1 MYLIKKGNFEF
12 SKILESG
19 YTIVEGNNEI
29 SKTQFANG
37 KRKKI
42 LTNYEDCVI
51 TLNLGG
57 LDDSDLTDYL
67 DNLTDGTYT
76 YLSLKDMQ
84 YKTANF
90 LVDKPELIV
99 NKMLS
104 TSNFEIDDLT
114 VILEKSSDIE

>member
-12 SKILESG
+12 NKILESG

-42 LTNYEDCVI
+42 LTSYEDCVI

-57 LDDSDLTDYL
+57 IDDTDLFNYL
-67 DNLTDGTYT
+67 DKLTDGTFT
-76 YLSLKDMQ
+76 YFSLKDMT
-84 YKTANF
+84 YKTAIF
-90 LVDKPELIV
+90 LVEKPELVI
-99 NKMLS
+99 NKMISL
-104 TSNFEIDDLT
+104 NNYELDDLT
-114 VILEKSSDIE
+114 VILEKSSDV

>member
-19 YTIVEGNNEI
+19 YDIIEGNNEI

-57 LDDSDLTDYL
+57 LDDTDLSDYL
-67 DNLTDGTYT
+67 DKLTDGTFT
-76 YLSLKDMQ
+76 YFSLKDMT

-90 LVDKPELIV
+90 LVDKPELVV
-99 NKMLS
+99 NKMISL
-104 TSNFEIDDLT
+104 NNYELDDLT
-114 VILEKSSDIE
+114 VILEKSSDV

>member
-12 SKILESG
+12 SKILENG

-76 YLSLKDMQ
+76 YFSLKDMQ

-90 LVDKPELIV
+90 IIDKPELIV

-104 TSNFEIDDLT
+104 TSSFEIDDLT

>member
-29 SKTQFANG
+29 NKTQFANG

-90 LVDKPELIV
+90 IIDKPELIV

-104 TSNFEIDDLT
+104 TSSFEIDDLT

>member
-12 SKILESG
+12 SKILENG

-90 LVDKPELIV
+90 IIDKPELIV

-104 TSNFEIDDLT
+104 TSSFEIDDLT
-114 VILEKSSDIE
+114 VILEKSSDVE

>member
-19 YTIVEGNNEI
+19 YNIIEGKNEI
-29 SKTQFANG
+29 SRTQFANG

-42 LTNYEDCVI
+42 LTDYEDCVI

-57 LDDSDLTDYL
+57 LDNSDLADYL
-67 DNLTDGTYT
+67 DNLTDGTFT
-76 YLSLKDMQ
+76 YFSFNDNG

-90 LVDKPELIV
+90 LVEKPNLTV
-99 NKMLS
+99 NKMIS
-104 TSNFEIDDLT
+104 TTNYELDDLT
-114 VILEKSSDIE
+114 IILEKSSDIE

>member
-19 YTIVEGNNEI
+19 YNITEGPNEI
-29 SKTQFANG
+29 SKTQFAKR

-42 LTNYEDCVI
+42 VTNYNDCVI

-67 DNLTDGTYT
+67 DNLTDGPYT
-76 YLSLKDMQ
+76 YFSLKDMQ

-90 LVDKPELIV
+90 IIDKPELIV

-104 TSNFEIDDLT
+104 VTNFEVDDLT

>member
-12 SKILESG
+12 SKILENG

-90 LVDKPELIV
+90 IIDKPELIV

-104 TSNFEIDDLT
+104 TSSFEIDDLT

>member
-19 YTIVEGNNEI
+19 YSIVEGNNEI

-42 LTNYEDCVI
+42 LTSYEDCVI

-57 LDDSDLTDYL
+57 IDDTDLIDYL
-67 DNLTDGTYT
+67 DKLTDGTFT
-76 YLSLKDMQ
+76 YFSIKDMQ

-90 LVDKPELIV
+90 LVEKPELVI
-99 NKMLS
+99 NKMISL
-104 TSNFEIDDLT
+104 NNYELDDLT

>member
-19 YTIVEGNNEI
+19 YDISEGRNEI

-37 KRKKI
+37 RRKKI

-57 LDDSDLTDYL
+57 LDNSDLADYL
-67 DNLTDGTYT
+67 DNLTDGAFTYF
-76 YLSLKDMQ
+76 SFNDMQ

-90 LVDKPELIV
+90 LVEKPSLTV
-99 NKMLS
+99 NKMIS
-104 TSNFEIDDLT
+104 ASNYEIDDLT
-114 VILEKSSDIE
+114 VTLEKSSDIE

>member
-12 SKILESG
+12 SKILENG
-19 YTIVEGNNEI
+19 YDIIEGNNEI

-57 LDDSDLTDYL
+57 LDDTDLSDYL
-67 DNLTDGTYT
+67 DNLTDGTFT
-76 YLSLKDMQ
+76 YYSLKDMQ

-90 LVDKPELIV
+90 LVEKPELIV
-99 NKMLS
+99 NKMISL
-104 TSNFEIDDLT
+104 NNYELDDLT

>member
-42 LTNYEDCVI
+42 LTSYEDCVI

-57 LDDSDLTDYL
+57 IDDSDLIDYL
-67 DNLTDGTYT
+67 DKLTDGTFT
-76 YLSLKDMQ
+76 YFSLKDMQ

-90 LVDKPELIV
+90 IIDKPELIV

-104 TSNFEIDDLT
+104 TSSFEIDDLT

>member
-19 YTIVEGNNEI
+19 YNIIEGNNEI

-57 LDDSDLTDYL
+57 LDDTDLSDYL
-67 DNLTDGTYT
+67 DNLTDGTFT
-76 YLSLKDMQ
+76 YFSLKDMQ

-90 LVDKPELIV
+90 LVEKPELVV
-99 NKMLS
+99 NKMISL
-104 TSNFEIDDLT
+104 NNYELDDLT

>member
-90 LVDKPELIV
+90 IIDKPELIV

-104 TSNFEIDDLT
+104 TSSFEIDDLT

>member
-90 LVDKPELIV
+90 IIDKPELIV

-104 TSNFEIDDLT
+104 TSSFEIDDLT
-114 VILEKSSDIE
+114 VILEKSSDVE

>member
-57 LDDSDLTDYL
+57 LDDTDLTDYL

-90 LVDKPELIV
+90 IIDKPELIV

-104 TSNFEIDDLT
+104 VTNFEIDDLT

>member
-1 MYLIKKGNFEF
+1 MYLIKKVNFEF
-12 SKILESG
+12 SKILENG

-67 DNLTDGTYT
+67 DNLTDGPYT

-90 LVDKPELIV
+90 IIDKPELIV

-104 TSNFEIDDLT
+104 TSSFEIDDLT

>member
-42 LTNYEDCVI
+42 LTSYDDCVI

-57 LDDSDLTDYL
+57 IDDTDLIDYL
-67 DNLTDGTYT
+67 DKLTDGTFT
-76 YLSLKDMQ
+76 YFSIKDMA

-90 LVDKPELIV
+90 LVEKPELVI
-99 NKMLS
+99 NKMISL
-104 TSNFEIDDLT
+104 NNYELDDLT
-114 VILEKSSDIE
+114 VILEKSSDV

>member
-1 MYLIKKGNFEF
+1 MYLIKKGDFEF

-19 YTIVEGNNEI
+19 YDIFEGRNEI

-37 KRKKI
+37 RRKKI

-57 LDDSDLTDYL
+57 LDNSDLADYL
-67 DNLTDGTYT
+67 DNLTDGAFTYF
-76 YLSLKDMQ
+76 SFNDMQ

-90 LVDKPELIV
+90 LVEKPSLTV
-99 NKMLS
+99 NKMIS
-104 TSNFEIDDLT
+104 ASNYEIDDLT
-114 VILEKSSDIE
+114 VTLEKSSDIE

>member
-19 YTIVEGNNEI
+19 YDIIEGNNEI

-57 LDDSDLTDYL
+57 LDDSDLSDYL
-67 DNLTDGTYT
+67 DNLTDGTFT
-76 YLSLKDMQ
+76 YFSLKDMT

-90 LVDKPELIV
+90 LVDKPELVV
-99 NKMLS
+99 NKMISL
-104 TSNFEIDDLT
+104 NNYELDDLT

>member
-76 YLSLKDMQ
+76 YFSLKDMQ

-90 LVDKPELIV
+90 IIDKPELIV

-104 TSNFEIDDLT
+104 TSSFEIDDLT
-114 VILEKSSDIE
+114 VILEKSSDVE